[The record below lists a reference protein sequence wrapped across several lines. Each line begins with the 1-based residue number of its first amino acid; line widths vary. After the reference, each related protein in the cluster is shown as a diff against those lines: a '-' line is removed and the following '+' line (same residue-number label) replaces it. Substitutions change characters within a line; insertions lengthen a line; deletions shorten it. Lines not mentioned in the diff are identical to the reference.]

1 MYRFGPDYFFITS
14 LCILVC
20 GAVAVAVMIRTK
32 TGVTEHPS
40 DFTLASSASA
50 QAALQLDPRAED
62 ESGSSNEEVI
72 DESGSTTSS

>member
-1 MYRFGPDYFFITS
+1 
-14 LCILVC
+14 
-20 GAVAVAVMIRTK
+20 MIRTK

-62 ESGSSNEEVI
+62 ESGSSNQEVI
-72 DESGSTTSS
+72 DESGSTTLS